1 MTVLTIAAEVIV
13 AMQFVRRFWNRLLA
27 WNRSRKAPAV
37 AVVVPDFTSYLPN
50 ISRDVSSQGVR
61 FYSLCGTCGERMESS
76 ATLCD
81 DCARKRSGFS
91 I

>member
-1 MTVLTIAAEVIV
+1 V
-13 AMQFVRRFWNRLLA
+13 AKKGEQMQFFRRMWNRFQEWRA
-27 WNRSRKAPAV
+27 SRRAPQQPV
-37 AVVVPDFTSYLPN
+37 TVPDFTAYTPN
-50 ISRDVSSQGVR
+50 IARDVSSQGVR
-61 FYSLCGTCGERMESS
+61 FFSLCGTCGERMESS

>member
-1 MTVLTIAAEVIV
+1 
-13 AMQFVRRFWNRLLA
+13 MQFVRRVWNRLLA
-27 WNRSRKAPAV
+27 WRAARKAPV
-37 AVVVPDFTSYLPN
+37 IAVVVPDFTAYLPN
-50 ISRDVSSQGVR
+50 ISRDVTPRGVR
-61 FYSLCGTCGERMESS
+61 FYGLCGTCGERMESS

>member
-1 MTVLTIAAEVIV
+1 
-13 AMQFVRRFWNRLLA
+13 MQFFRRMWNRLQEWRA
-27 WNRSRKAPAV
+27 SRRTPRPPV
-37 AVVVPDFTSYLPN
+37 TVPDFTAYTPN
-50 ISRDVSSQGVR
+50 IARDVSSQGVR
-61 FYSLCGTCGERMESS
+61 FFSLCGTCGERMEAS

>member
-1 MTVLTIAAEVIV
+1 
-13 AMQFVRRFWNRLLA
+13 MQFVRRFWNRWLTWRA
-27 WNRSRKAPAV
+27 SKKAPRPP
-37 AVVVPDFTSYLPN
+37 VVVPDFTAYLPN

>member
-1 MTVLTIAAEVIV
+1 
-13 AMQFVRRFWNRLLA
+13 MQFVRRVWNRWLDWRA
-27 WNRSRKAPAV
+27 SRKAPKTPV
-37 AVVVPDFTSYLPN
+37 IVPDFTACLPS

-61 FYSLCGTCGERMESS
+61 FYSLCGTCGERLESS

-81 DCARKRSGFS
+81 DCARRRTGFS